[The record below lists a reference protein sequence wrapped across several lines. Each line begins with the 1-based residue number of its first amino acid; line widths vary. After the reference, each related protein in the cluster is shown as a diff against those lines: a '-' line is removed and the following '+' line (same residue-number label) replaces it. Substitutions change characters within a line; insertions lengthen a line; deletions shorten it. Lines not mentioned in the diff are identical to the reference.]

1 MARAAADKQG
11 EDDRTA
17 VEGKKT
23 SGVVEGKAEISEP
36 SSNKRDKPEREFI
49 SPDNRLFDRFS
60 IIVILIGLIAFMG
73 GLGIDL
79 ATPKY
84 PEIIDVLDACVP
96 ERDAEC
102 QAELREFDRSAHASS
117 EFTLLGMVAGTLQAL
132 GLTIIAAVF
141 ISSTVDRRTR
151 SYFFRE
157 LARKTEILGSNVLL
171 GMFESRHHPR
181 LFSMVKEH
189 VFEKNVLRRNIDIN
203 YTLVDLEEDFSGT
216 RLNGER
222 FLKVDVI
229 LSTITENINVA
240 KTESEG
246 VVTLPIWL
254 GLPNPILD
262 ELKKHVRVNS
272 FRVGERKLD
281 PEHIQRI
288 NEDLQACLKDDT
300 ENDAPVHID
309 DIDLQPGQTVT
320 VSGSYTMVKE
330 LQDTEVFR
338 SKEIAENIHLTVVNK
353 STEDLAIRA
362 RSLAHGRLHHSASP
376 SAQQWKLDE
385 LSLPLQGIMVWWK
398 KKPNGPPGSTIADAV
413 PISDEPDRPSQ
424 AR

>member
-1 MARAAADKQG
+1 MNQGSSGKPPKAGGGRAGEVPAASDNSQERSSGKQ
-11 EDDRTA
+11 
-17 VEGKKT
+17 
-23 SGVVEGKAEISEP
+23 
-36 SSNKRDKPEREFI
+36 EFI
-49 SPDNRLFDRFS
+49 TPDNRLFDRFS
-60 IIVILIGLIAFMG
+60 IIIFLVGLLAFMG

-84 PEIIDVLDACVP
+84 PEISDVFEACLPAQDAN
-96 ERDAEC
+96 C
-102 QAELREFDRSAHASS
+102 QAKLRELDRTSHTSS
-117 EFTLLGMVAGTLQAL
+117 EFTFLGLIAGTLQAV
-132 GLTIIAAVF
+132 GLTIVAAVF

-189 VFEKNVLRRNIDIN
+189 VFEKKILRRNIDIN
-203 YTLVDLEEDFSGT
+203 YTLVDLDEDFSGT

-240 KTESEG
+240 RTENQG
-246 VVTLPIWL
+246 VIKHQIWL

-272 FRVGERKLD
+272 FRVGEWILD
-281 PEHIQRI
+281 ANHIDRI
-288 NEDLQACLKDDT
+288 NRDLQTCLQDDT
-300 ENDAPVHID
+300 KNDAPVHIAD
-309 DIDLQPGQTVT
+309 VDLQPGQTVT

-330 LQDTEVFR
+330 FQDTEVFR

-353 STEDLAIRA
+353 STEDLSIRA
-362 RSLAHGRLHHSASP
+362 RSLAHGTLHHSASP

-398 KKPNGPPGSTIADAV
+398 KKPNGPQPSTLANAT
-413 PISDEPDRPSQ
+413 PISEPEVEPSQ